1 MTSNCSLHGASV
13 EIGRDLL
20 TVDRDDAVTFPQA
33 SRQRRTVGSW
43 TTDLEAVG
51 SYFGERLTPSLS
63 NRGSAVRRAKAQPE
77 AARGTSA
84 STLGARSVE
93 LTDDDIGDTQV
104 QLLYVSGVGS
114 QMRLGEVSRV
124 PFTLTIERP
133 VGDRVET
140 PVRERRLVQRP
151 VEGYQARWSATCLAG
166 PAGAPREL
174 SFERRSMVSAARAD
188 LFEERTEVVALRGR
202 P

>member
-63 NRGSAVRRAKAQPE
+63 NRGGAVCRAKAQPE

-93 LTDDDIGDTQV
+93 LTDDDIGETQV

-140 PVRERRLVQRP
+140 PV
-151 VEGYQARWSATCLAG
+151 
-166 PAGAPREL
+166 
-174 SFERRSMVSAARAD
+174 
-188 LFEERTEVVALRGR
+188 
-202 P
+202 

>member
-20 TVDRDDAVTFPQA
+20 TVDRDDAVAFPQA

-43 TTDLEAVG
+43 TTHLEAVG
-51 SYFGERLTPSLS
+51 SYFGKCLTPSLS
-63 NRGSAVRRAKAQPE
+63 NRGRAVRRAKTQPE

-104 QLLYVSGVGS
+104 QLLYLSGVGS
-114 QMRLGEVSRV
+114 QVRLGEVSSV

-140 PVRERRLVQRP
+140 PV
-151 VEGYQARWSATCLAG
+151 
-166 PAGAPREL
+166 
-174 SFERRSMVSAARAD
+174 
-188 LFEERTEVVALRGR
+188 
-202 P
+202 